1 MLPRNVAIVG
11 YRTWL
16 ELGIHHDAPNDDRAL
31 KGIVRVC
38 YRDGTSEDFQ
48 NIDRREYF
56 TWANVGF
63 RPSRAPMGVAFRA
76 FSREDPQ
83 DVDLDNGEEW
93 ALTAQGWLTEDEI
106 SEWERVNGTK
116 ILRFSW

>member
-1 MLPRNVAIVG
+1 MLPSNVATLG

-16 ELGIHHDAPNDDRAL
+16 ELGIHHSAPNDDRAL

-38 YRDGTSEDFQ
+38 YRNGTWEDFHG
-48 NIDRREYF
+48 IYRREYF
-56 TWANVGF
+56 AWATGGF
-63 RPSRAPMGVAFRA
+63 KPSHAPMGIAFRA
-76 FSREDPQ
+76 LCQEHLH
-83 DVDLDNGEEW
+83 DVDLDDGQEW
-93 ALTAQGWLTEDEI
+93 ALTAQGWLTEGEI

>member
-1 MLPRNVAIVG
+1 MLPSNVAKIG
-11 YRTWL
+11 YKTWL
-16 ELGIHHDAPNDDRAL
+16 ELGIHHTATDDDRAL

-38 YRDGTSEDFQ
+38 YRNGTWEDF
-48 NIDRREYF
+48 NGIERRDYF
-56 TWANVGF
+56 AWTTCGL
-63 RPSRAPMGVAFRA
+63 RPSHAPTGIAFRA
-76 FSREDPQ
+76 FCQEHPQ
-83 DVDLDNGEEW
+83 HVHLDDGQEW